1 MYDEFERAV
10 TGKSREGLSFLGWM
24 SIALGTLFVVGIV
37 GVAMAAVHIKSQ
49 VVHIAHEVAHELE
62 AGPARAA
69 QEMVHRFESH
79 TDLLSATPEEGV
91 MMLQNLDSGSPA
103 EAFMEDFFSGSM
115 EIFDDAQDMKFDL
128 QGNEDGGFLDIKSDD
143 GNVRMDLERHDGGA
157 SLVIDSEDG
166 QVRFDLKKTDDGGFL
181 SIDSEDGQVRFDLI
195 KGDDGG
201 SLVINSEDG
210 EVRFDVKGSD
220 TGGSLVIQT
229 PEESFRFGAGDNA
242 EAMPGWVPRAE
253 WMPINPQ
260 GVYSLDS
267 EEGSLG
273 AVAWEG
279 DVSAEEILGFY
290 KSWLEGEGY
299 ELSSETRLHD
309 QGSSQGSL
317 WARNEADGRMVFVAT
332 EEMDGQTKI
341 LLGYGEGNE

>member
-10 TGKSREGLSFLGWM
+10 TGKSREGLSFLGWL
-24 SIALGTLFVVGIV
+24 SIAVGTLAVLGIV
-37 GVAMAAVHIKSQ
+37 GVGMAAVHVRSR

-62 AGPARAA
+62 AGPAKAA
-69 QEMVHRFESH
+69 AELVSRFESH

-91 MMLQNLDSGSPA
+91 VMLQNLDTGSPA

-115 EIFDDAQDMKFDL
+115 EIFDDAQDMKLDL

-143 GNVRMDLERHDGGA
+143 GHVRMDLERHDGGA

-195 KGDDGG
+195 KGDDGD

-210 EVRFDVKGSD
+210 EVRFDVQGND

-229 PEESFRFGAGDNA
+229 PEESFRFGAGDEA
-242 EAMPGWVPRAE
+242 EALASWVPRAE
-253 WMPINPQ
+253 WMPSSPQ
-260 GVYSLDS
+260 RVYSLES
-267 EEGSLG
+267 EEGKLG
-273 AVAWEG
+273 AVTWEG

-290 KSWLEGEGY
+290 KNWLEGEGY
-299 ELSSETRLHD
+299 ELSSEHRLHD
-309 QGSSQGSL
+309 EGGNQGSL
-317 WARNEADGRMVFVAT
+317 WARNEADGRVVFVVT
-332 EEMDGQTKI
+332 EQMDGETKI
-341 LLGYGEGNE
+341 LLGYGEGTE